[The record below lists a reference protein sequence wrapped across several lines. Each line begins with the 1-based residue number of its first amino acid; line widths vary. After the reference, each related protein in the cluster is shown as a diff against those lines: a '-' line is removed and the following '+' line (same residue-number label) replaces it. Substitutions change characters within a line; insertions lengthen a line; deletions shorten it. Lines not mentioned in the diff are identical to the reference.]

1 MEDFMD
7 NSDAKIRESALRI
20 MFIALVIYFVI
31 NLLFSFY
38 FIRTRTD
45 IVFSRYLEFRIILP
59 NCVNLFILAVTA
71 MLNKNVDWSDTV
83 KNRLVCIAMC
93 LMCGTV
99 SIVHSVF
106 TGLWLLPCV
115 TFIFCSIF
123 NDRILRIILLVITV
137 ISEMLSCYQIVY
149 EYPLHRADY
158 ILNLIIDLMVTALV
172 FCASSAIQH
181 YNVRLITSRDAMHRK
196 ELDYVSKITHDTLT
210 GIYSRAYL
218 MDMRKD
224 LTRKLKENDKFVLG
238 MVDIDDF
245 KKVNDTFGHEKGD
258 DVLRYL
264 GGMLKLAT
272 NDNIRFARYGGEEF
286 VCLFENMSLQECRNY
301 MENLRQKLESKQ
313 FDFTDKPITF
323 SCGLAA
329 AHKTDHFD
337 DLLKRADAA
346 MYEAKNNGKNGITC
360 KV

>member
-1 MEDFMD
+1 MD
-7 NSDAKIRESALRI
+7 TSDAKIRETALHM
-20 MFIALVIYFVI
+20 MFIALVVYFAFNI
-31 NLLFSFY
+31 LFSIY
-38 FIRTRTD
+38 YIKTRSD

-59 NCVNLFILAVTA
+59 NCINLFIFALTSV
-71 MLNKNVDWSDTV
+71 LNKSVDWSDLV
-83 KNRLVCIAMC
+83 KNRLICIALC
-93 LMCGTV
+93 LMLGCV
-99 SIVHSVF
+99 SVVHGIF
-106 TGLWLLPCV
+106 IGLWLLPCI
-115 TFIFCSIF
+115 TFIVCSIF
-123 NDRILRIILLVITV
+123 NDRPLRLILLGCCLVIQFLTCHQM
-137 ISEMLSCYQIVY
+137 IH
-149 EYPLHRADY
+149 EYPDNSEHY
-158 ILNLIIDLMVTALV
+158 ILNLIINVIITLLV
-172 FCASSAIQH
+172 FLTASALQY
-181 YNVRLITSRDAMHRK
+181 YNVKLITSRDAMHRK

-224 LTRKLKENDKFVLG
+224 LTRRLKESDKFVLG

-258 DVLRYL
+258 DVLRYM
-264 GGMLKLAT
+264 GSMFKLAT
-272 NDNIRFARYGGEEF
+272 TDNVRFARYGGEEF

-301 MENLRQKLESKQ
+301 MEGLRQKLEAKH
-313 FDFTDKPITF
+313 FDFTEKPITF

-346 MYEAKNNGKNGITC
+346 MYESKNNGKNGITC